1 MRHSNRLAWLGS
13 LSLVPLV
20 GAPALAAPQAAS
32 VVGVA
37 TFDPA
42 RTAIAVP
49 YEGPEPTVE
58 FYKLSDTHYYYELR
72 SARLAH
78 DRVQHHLIGDTMVRY
93 TMANRPTYAAVRLS
107 FVLTRPG
114 VPTYHVD
121 RAARRVVIL
130 PLGREAVTRAPG
142 LKAPAPAVAAAPVRR
157 TPAEPPRLP
166 VALSL
171 PTPRPLPT
179 PSIAPVAAAP
189 TPSPTPAATPTPAP
203 AVAAPKLK
211 PKAAP
216 KPAPSVKFVLPHQ
229 LTPPTQANVLRT
241 ELGRP
246 YLDDFHHR
254 LVMPFNGPAPSYGV
268 KIYEKNPRWVYLDFD
283 QTRIKLEGERFESYT
298 DPVFDGWMLTEHEG
312 KPRLYLK
319 FKVQAP
325 LVAQVYPESG
335 EIWFTI
341 PSRPDAP

>member
-1 MRHSNRLAWLGS
+1 MRHSNRLALLGS
-13 LSLVPLV
+13 LSLVPLA
-20 GAPALAAPQAAS
+20 GAPALAAPQAAA

-49 YEGPEPTVE
+49 YEGREPAVE

-72 SARLAH
+72 GARLAH
-78 DRVQHHLIGDTMVRY
+78 DRVQHHLIGDTMLRY
-93 TMANRPTYAAVRLS
+93 TMANRPATGAVRLS

-121 RAARRVVIL
+121 RTARQVVIL

-142 LKAPAPAVAAAPVRR
+142 LKAPAPAVAVAPVRQ

-166 VALSL
+166 VAL
-171 PTPRPLPT
+171 PLPT
-179 PSIAPVAAAP
+179 PSVAPIAIAP
-189 TPSPTPAATPTPAP
+189 TPGPTPAVTPTPLP
-203 AVAAPKLK
+203 AVAAPKLV

-216 KPAPSVKFVLPHQ
+216 KPAPSVKFVLPQQ

-246 YLDDFHHR
+246 YLDDFHRR

-335 EIWFTI
+335 EIWFSV
-341 PSRPDAP
+341 PARPEAP